1 MVEEDKNQTKTLY
14 KKTFTPEVWDQL
26 NVVIDGLGYGKT
38 IQNIL
43 EEKYEII
50 VEDPKKTI
58 ELNSIRI
65 LEQRKKELLE
75 KQKLE
80 KLRKEVIDLEHKQ
93 NKTISKEQK
102 EINRQYIKIKE
113 MEVKI
118 ENLNKDNSNKDR
130 EIKRLKNLGNEVI
143 KKVGKYCYK
152 ENFLDKKDDID
163 SIKF

>member
-14 KKTFTPEVWDQL
+14 KKTFTPEVWNSL

-58 ELNSIRI
+58 EVNSIRI

-102 EINRQYIKIKE
+102 EIDRQYSKIKE
-113 MEVKI
+113 MELKI
-118 ENLNKDNSNKDR
+118 ENLNEDIYNKGK
-130 EIKRLKNLGNEVI
+130 EIKRLKQLGNEVI
-143 KKVGKYCYK
+143 KTVRSYC
-152 ENFLDKKDDID
+152 LDIPHRKDFID
-163 SIKF
+163 SCKF

>member
-1 MVEEDKNQTKTLY
+1 MDQTKTLY
-14 KKTFTPEVWDQL
+14 KKTFTPEAWDQL

-102 EINRQYIKIKE
+102 EIDRQYSKIKE
-113 MEVKI
+113 MELKI
-118 ENLNKDNSNKDR
+118 ENLNEDISNKGK
-130 EIKRLKNLGNEVI
+130 EIKRLKQLGNEVI
-143 KKVGKYCYK
+143 KTVRSYYL
-152 ENFLDKKDDID
+152 EIPHRKDYIE

>member
-1 MVEEDKNQTKTLY
+1 VVEQDKKQTKTQY

-43 EEKYEII
+43 EEKYEITI
-50 VEDPKKTI
+50 EDPKKTL
-58 ELNSIRI
+58 EVNSIRI

-102 EINRQYIKIKE
+102 EIDRQYSKIKE
-113 MEVKI
+113 MELKI
-118 ENLNKDNSNKDR
+118 ENLNEDIYNKEK
-130 EIKRLKNLGNEVI
+130 EIKRLRNLGNEL
-143 KKVGKYCYK
+143 KKTVRSYC
-152 ENFLDKKDDID
+152 LDIPYRKDFID
-163 SIKF
+163 RCKF